1 MAKKK
6 YKKNS
11 KPLYFEGAS
20 FFYLYDKHII
30 CKLHKNN
37 TGIL

>member
-1 MAKKK
+1 MAKKNT
-6 YKKNS
+6 KKF
-11 KPLYFEGAS
+11 KTYILKEQV

-37 TGIL
+37 TGI